1 MWAPAQ
7 KRAKGADERI
17 VAMRADA
24 GGNAEVPEGCMVDA
38 SFVKQLMDD
47 NARLREL
54 HEASLEASLAHVEE
68 RHNAQ
73 LELMELRWQHRLHE
87 AEAAHA
93 RELARALR
101 SPASSSGTTAASSSA
116 ATAAT
121 AQEHRTGNPAR
132 PGRGP
137 GRPKIKEEVQFG
149 ELEFDK
155 CEFLMHWE
163 ITDAATM
170 HNKLGNFDICRLKA
184 YWDEDKQ
191 CAKRQ
196 AKARSECFLNL
207 LSLETGKWN
216 FGNSG
221 EMLEYMMST
230 RDIGTKPG
238 EFRNRR
244 HQVATWLWPKRVHS
258 YDSLTADTP
267 EAKYIDRRAHNYMTA
282 VRGVYAMYEVYMNRR
297 AMPEGH
303 VEGVDPIPSR
313 GAERKRKAQYK
324 QSPPPP
330 PSPPSPPP
338 PQPPGCEPHDI
349 AVDYDDFEAL

>member
-1 MWAPAQ
+1 MLGSAQ
-7 KRAKGADERI
+7 KRVKGATTGSTANAQI
-17 VAMRADA
+17 VAICAETKS
-24 GGNAEVPEGCMVDA
+24 NTEVPEGCMANA

-73 LELMELRWQHRLHE
+73 LELAELRWQQRLYE

-93 RELARALR
+93 RELAQALR
-101 SPASSSGTTAASSSA
+101 LPASPAASSSA
-116 ATAAT
+116 AK
-121 AQEHRTGNPAR
+121 AQKHCTENPAR
-132 PGRGP
+132 NGRGP
-137 GRPKIKEEVQFG
+137 GRPKIKEEVKFG
-149 ELEFDK
+149 ELKFDK

-163 ITDAATM
+163 ITDVATM

-207 LSLETGKWN
+207 LSLETGKWD
-216 FGNSG
+216 FGNSE

-230 RDIGTKPG
+230 RDIGNKPG

-244 HQVATWLWPKRVHS
+244 HQVATWLWPQRVHS
-258 YDSLTADTP
+258 YASLTADTP

-282 VRGVYAMYEVYMNRR
+282 VRGVYAMYEVYKGRR

-313 GAERKRKAQYK
+313 GADRKRKV
-324 QSPPPP
+324 QSKESRPLLLPPPP
-330 PSPPSPPP
+330 K
-338 PQPPGCEPHDI
+338 CEPYDI
-349 AVDYDDFEAL
+349 AVGYDEL

>member
-1 MWAPAQ
+1 
-7 KRAKGADERI
+7 
-17 VAMRADA
+17 MRAEA
-24 GGNAEVPEGCMVDA
+24 GGNAEVPEGCMVNA

-73 LELMELRWQHRLHE
+73 LELTELRWQHRLHE

-101 SPASSSGTTAASSSA
+101 SPASSSAASSSD

-121 AQEHRTGNPAR
+121 VQEHRTENSAR

-137 GRPKIKEEVQFG
+137 GRPKIKEEVKFG
-149 ELEFDK
+149 ELAFDK
-155 CEFLMHWE
+155 CEFLIHWE
-163 ITDAATM
+163 ITDLATM
-170 HNKLGNFDICRLKA
+170 HSKLGNFDICRLKA

-196 AKARSECFLNL
+196 AKARAECFLNL
-207 LSLETGKWN
+207 LSLETGKWG
-216 FGNSG
+216 FGDSE

-230 RDIGTKPG
+230 RDIGNKPD

-244 HQVATWLWPKRVHS
+244 HQVATWLWPNRVRS
-258 YDSLTADTP
+258 YALLTADTP

-282 VRGVYAMYEVYMNRR
+282 VRGVYAMYEVYKNRR
-297 AMPEGH
+297 AMPKGH

-313 GAERKRKAQYK
+313 GGERKRKAQSK
-324 QSPPPP
+324 ESP
-330 PSPPSPPP
+330 PPP
-338 PQPPGCEPHDI
+338 PQPPRRELHDI
-349 AVDYDDFEAL
+349 AVGYDDFEEL

>member
-1 MWAPAQ
+1 MSASAQ
-7 KRAKGADERI
+7 KRTKGADERI
-17 VAMRADA
+17 VAMRAEA
-24 GGNAEVPEGCMVDA
+24 GGNAEVSEGCVVNA

-73 LELMELRWQHRLHE
+73 LELTELRWQQRLHE

-101 SPASSSGTTAASSSA
+101 SPASPPASSLA
-116 ATAAT
+116 TTAAT
-121 AQEHRTGNPAR
+121 AQEHRTENPAR

-137 GRPKIKEEVQFG
+137 GRPKIKEEVEFG
-149 ELEFDK
+149 KVAFDK

-216 FGNSG
+216 FGDA
-221 EMLEYMMST
+221 EAMLEYMMST
-230 RDIGTKPG
+230 CDIGNKPG
-238 EFRNRR
+238 EFRNRK
-244 HQVATWLWPKRVHS
+244 HQVATWLWPKRAHS
-258 YDSLTADTP
+258 YAALTADTP

-282 VRGVYAMYEVYMNRR
+282 VRGVYAMYEVYKNRR
-297 AMPEGH
+297 AMPKGH

-313 GAERKRKAQYK
+313 GGERKRKAQSK
-324 QSPPPP
+324 KLLPPP
-330 PSPPSPPP
+330 PSPSPPKR
-338 PQPPGCEPHDI
+338 EPHDI
-349 AVDYDDFEAL
+349 AVGYDDFVEM

>member
-1 MWAPAQ
+1 
-7 KRAKGADERI
+7 
-17 VAMRADA
+17 
-24 GGNAEVPEGCMVDA
+24 MVNA

-73 LELMELRWQHRLHE
+73 LELTELRWQHRLHE

-101 SPASSSGTTAASSSA
+101 SPASPPASSSAATA

-137 GRPKIKEEVQFG
+137 GRPKIKEEVEFG
-149 ELEFDK
+149 QVEFDK

-163 ITDAATM
+163 ITDLTTM

-207 LSLETGKWN
+207 LSLKTGKWN
-216 FGNSG
+216 FGNSE

-230 RDIGTKPG
+230 RDIGNKPD

-258 YDSLTADTP
+258 YAALTADTP

-282 VRGVYAMYEVYMNRR
+282 VRGVHAMYEVYKNRR

-313 GAERKRKAQYK
+313 GGERKRKAQFK
-324 QSPPPP
+324 QPTPSPPPP
-330 PSPPSPPP
+330 PPPRS
-338 PQPPGCEPHDI
+338 ELHDI
-349 AVDYDDFEAL
+349 TVGYDDFEEL